1 MLAFTIGLSVATSLA
16 FGLLPALR
24 SLQIAPQGALQ
35 LNSARLSGS
44 KQTVRTRGILVAVE
58 VACSVILLIVTGL
71 ITRSFSHLITQDRQ
85 FNAQHVSIAR
95 VHLSGPRFSRG
106 GEMPANPGADPNSL
120 ARDAMIDRTL
130 DKLRS
135 LPGAQSV
142 AITSVVPLTGDTE
155 VDGLVRPDRPVPAGH
170 VPMANRRFISPGYL
184 ATMQI
189 PLLAGRDFTEADKK
203 NPRVVIVSAK
213 TARTVWPDESPVG
226 HTLQHWGRLYT
237 VIGIAAD
244 ARIDD
249 LKRDAPVFYLPYWDF
264 PPVTPV
270 FLVRST
276 QGIDEMGPEMRQA
289 IWSIDPDTSIT
300 SVLSLD
306 AQVDESVGT
315 ERFQTVILS
324 SFGGAA
330 LLLAVIGIYG
340 VIAYSVSLRTQEFGI
355 RIALGSSKARLVR
368 LVLRAASYPV
378 LSGIVVGLLGAAAT
392 TRWVSSLL
400 FETSAFD
407 PWAIGSSLALLV
419 VAALTASLLP
429 ARNAVSIDPVR
440 VLRGE

>member
-1 MLAFTIGLSVATSLA
+1 
-16 FGLLPALR
+16 
-24 SLQIAPQGALQ
+24 
-35 LNSARLSGS
+35 
-44 KQTVRTRGILVAVE
+44 
-58 VACSVILLIVTGL
+58 
-71 ITRSFSHLITQDRQ
+71 
-85 FNAQHVSIAR
+85 
-95 VHLSGPRFSRG
+95 
-106 GEMPANPGADPNSL
+106 
-120 ARDAMIDRTL
+120 
-130 DKLRS
+130 
-135 LPGAQSV
+135 
-142 AITSVVPLTGDTE
+142 VVG
-155 VDGLVRPDRPVPAGH
+155 V
-170 VPMANRRFISPGYL
+170 
-184 ATMQI
+184 
-189 PLLAGRDFTEADKK
+189 
-203 NPRVVIVSAK
+203 
-213 TARTVWPDESPVG
+213 
-226 HTLQHWGRLYT
+226 
-237 VIGIAAD
+237 AAD

-249 LKRDAPVFYLPYWDF
+249 LKRDVPVFYLPYWDF

-276 QGIDEMGPEMRQA
+276 QGIEEMGPEMRQA

-306 AQVDESVGT
+306 EQVDESVGT

-355 RIALGSSKARLVR
+355 RIVLGSSKAGLVR
-368 LVLRAASYPV
+368 LVLRGASYPV
-378 LSGIVVGLLGAAAT
+378 LSGVVVGLLGAAAA

-407 PWAIGSSLALLV
+407 PWVIGSSLALLV
-419 VAALTASLLP
+419 LAAFAASLLP